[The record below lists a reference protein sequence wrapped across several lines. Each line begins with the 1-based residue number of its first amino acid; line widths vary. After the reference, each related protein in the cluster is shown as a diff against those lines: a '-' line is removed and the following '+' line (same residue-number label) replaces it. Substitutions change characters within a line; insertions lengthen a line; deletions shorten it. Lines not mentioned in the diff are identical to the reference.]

1 MVDGIPLPVPDDGPA
16 RTPANDIFARYACA
30 KLRLRIILSPANPG
44 GLRCPN
50 LTGGVQMAEQA
61 RKLTESEI
69 AEALSKLPGWSV
81 ENGKLHRQYQFKNF
95 IEAFGFMASAALVAE
110 SMNHHPEWFNV
121 YHKVV
126 VDLMT
131 HSVGAIS
138 NLDFDL
144 ARMMET
150 LAQQPVS

>member
-1 MVDGIPLPVPDDGPA
+1 
-16 RTPANDIFARYACA
+16 
-30 KLRLRIILSPANPG
+30 
-44 GLRCPN
+44 
-50 LTGGVQMAEQA
+50 MAEQA
-61 RKLTESEI
+61 RKLTGSEI
-69 AEALSKLPGWSV
+69 AETLAKLPGWSV

-95 IEAFGFMASAALVAE
+95 IEAFGFMARAALVAE

-126 VDLMT
+126 VDLVT

-150 LAQQPVS
+150 LAQQPVTK